1 MDIPAE
7 PVLFTKGVSCI
18 QGPNDPIVIPRGST
32 KTDWEVELGVVIGST
47 ASYVSEADAL
57 SHVAGYCVVDDV
69 SERAYQLERSGTW
82 DKGKGCPSRSEE
94 HTSELQSLMR
104 ISYAVFCL

>member
-32 KTDWEVELGVVIGST
+32 KTDWELELGVVIGST

-69 SERAYQLERSGTW
+69 SERAYQLARTGPW
-82 DKGKGCPSRSEE
+82 DKGKGRPR
-94 HTSELQSLMR
+94 
-104 ISYAVFCL
+104 YALGRASGRERVGPYG